1 MLMFSVRID
10 LDLQAESF
18 DYVEEKAAKLED
30 IISSHFDEDELVG
43 FDLKILQ
50 QMHDDAIEEEYAD
63 EE

>member
-1 MLMFSVRID
+1 MLMFSIRID

-30 IISSHFDEDELVG
+30 VISSHFDEDELVG

-50 QMHDDAIEEEYAD
+50 QMRDDANEEEYAD

>member
-10 LDLQAESF
+10 LDLQADSF